1 MATGK
6 ASDFVLYD
14 ALFNGAF
21 IEKQVQNISAMMG
34 GSNGAIS
41 IKAEYLRG
49 DYKKESFT
57 KKISSLV
64 TRRDVTSVSA
74 PGDIAVTQGELVAPK
89 CHRKI
94 GPVSQTES
102 AWRQIGE
109 TPERLSMVVGYQA
122 ADDVLAEQLNTA
134 LGGVVGALY
143 HMGSAVTVDGTLTNP
158 SATLTHSLLAQ
169 GLGKMGDAS
178 SRIVAWVMH
187 SKNYYDLVG
196 QSITDKITNVA
207 DVTIVQGT
215 AAGLGKPIIVTDS
228 TSLINTTA
236 TPDSYTVLGLTQEA
250 IQITNSEVP
259 RMVSDVVTGLENL
272 VGRIQGEYAYNIGL
286 KGYTWDTS
294 SGGSNPTAAAVATGV
309 NWDPVFT
316 SHKDGVGVRIIV
328 A

>member
-6 ASDFVLYD
+6 ASDFTVYD
-14 ALFNGAF
+14 DLFNGAF
-21 IEKQVQNISAMMG
+21 IERQTQNIAAMMG

-41 IKAEYLRG
+41 ITANYLKG

-57 KKISSLV
+57 KKIASLV

-102 AWRQIGE
+102 AWRQIGD
-109 TPERLSMVVGYQA
+109 TPEKLSMVVGYQA

-143 HMGSAVTVDGTLTNP
+143 HMGSAVTYDGTLTNP
-158 SATLTHSLLAQ
+158 SATLTHAMLAQ
-169 GLGKMGDAS
+169 GLAKFGDSS

-187 SKNYYDLVG
+187 SKQYFDLIG
-196 QSITDKITNVA
+196 QAITDKITNVA
-207 DVTIVQGT
+207 DVTIVTGSV
-215 AAGLGKPIIVTDS
+215 AALGKPVIVTDS
-228 TSLINTTA
+228 SSLINTTA
-236 TPDSYTVLGLTQEA
+236 TPDSYVCLGLTQEA
-250 IQITNSEVP
+250 IQITNSELP
-259 RMVSDVVTGLENL
+259 RVVSDVVTGLENL
-272 VGRIQGEYAYNIGL
+272 VGRFQGEYAYNIGL

-294 SGGSNPTAAAVATGV
+294 SGGANPTAAAVATGV

-316 SHKDGVGVRIIV
+316 SHKDGVGVRIIS